1 MRTRRF
7 PSRSGFTLLELLAV
21 MTIIGVLAGLIIG
34 ASKYAYQKS
43 RRSSA
48 AARIAALETALE
60 DFKADN
66 GYYPTQAAVPS
77 GSTTI
82 LYQALNGVTTG
93 KKYFTTFTARSLI
106 RSAMSIST
114 SVPALTMRRHLIFRA
129 TERTANL
136 TRPMTFQTGSRVI
149 N

>member
-66 GYYPTQAAVPS
+66 GYYPTASRCPPY
-77 GSTTI
+77 
-82 LYQALNGVTTG
+82 LVTQR
-93 KKYFTTFTARSLI
+93 FCIRRSM
-106 RSAMSIST
+106 A
-114 SVPALTMRRHLIFRA
+114 
-129 TERTANL
+129 
-136 TRPMTFQTGSRVI
+136 
-149 N
+149 